1 MDKRT
6 TKCRTVFDGG
16 MLSNKK
22 VSLNDLQLNGPVVQ
36 RDLFDIVI
44 LFRLEKY
51 IIISDIKHMFRAIS
65 LKPEHRPLQN
75 ILWRDSPDKP
85 IDCIQLKTLTYGLK
99 SSSYLATRCLIE
111 LAERYGDEFPKAAFV
126 LKNQTYVDD
135 ILATADT
142 LDSLIE
148 TKKQICSLLE
158 LGGFQLHKWS
168 SNAPQVLHDIPI
180 QNQYFDKVDLQEDN
194 VCLKTLGI
202 NYDIKSDSL
211 TLSAPRL
218 EKKVPATKREI
229 LSFISKFFDPVGLAG
244 PIVVGGKAIMQK
256 VWKEHVG
263 WDSPLSDPL
272 MKEWN
277 DFYNSLNIMGPIV
290 ISRFAHLDNSACI
303 QLVGFVDASSSTAY
317 GCCLY
322 LRVVDTAG
330 NVSISLLSSKSRVNP
345 IKKELTVPRL
355 ELNAA
360 VLLAK
365 LAKRVHDILSL
376 KVNVS
381 NVVLYADSQI
391 VLAWIATNVV
401 TLNTYVAN
409 RVLLITQLTCG
420 YTWAYVSTE
429 HNPADCLSR
438 GVAPHELQQHPLWW
452 TASPCLHERDYFVPT
467 YEPFS
472 VDALP
477 ELRPYAELPMAMVSV
492 NSDSIDINCN
502 FLDKFSN
509 ITKMQRV
516 LAYVLRFCNNA
527 RTKSVKRSD
536 PFLTAAELD
545 DSMSYILLY
554 EQQKCM
560 SDEIRLLRGKKPLK
574 DNLMSLDPFLDDRG
588 LIRVG
593 GRLQNANISYSQKH
607 QIILPKDSR
616 VTKLIIKREHEKN
629 LHAGQKIVLS
639 SLNQKYWL
647 LNGIREIK
655 KVIHKCI
662 TCFKLKKE
670 FSEQLMGSL
679 PHDRV
684 NVCRPFQKVG
694 IDFAGPISVKQST
707 IRRSVISTGYIRVI
721 VCFVT
726 KAIHLEMVSDI
737 KTDSFL
743 ACLKRFISRRGLP
756 TDIFCDNASTF
767 KSAKT
772 QLHELFKQFNTK
784 EHQSLVHSFASS
796 KGITFHFIPCYS
808 PVFGGLWESS
818 VKSVKDHLKRVVQ
831 KALLTYEQLSTVLCQ
846 IEAVLNSRPLV
857 PLSDD
862 VNDYLYLTPGH
873 FLIGTALNSY
883 PEPDV
888 SDVNVNRLRF
898 WKICT
903 NMQQS
908 FWKIWN
914 KYYLNSLQSRPK
926 WKNVR
931 DNLQIGQ
938 LVILRENNTPP
949 MYWPMARITKVFPGT
964 DNLVRAVE
972 VRTSNGHTHK
982 RSVTRMCALPVDD
995 NGDK

>member
-1 MDKRT
+1 
-6 TKCRTVFDGG
+6 
-16 MLSNKK
+16 
-22 VSLNDLQLNGPVVQ
+22 
-36 RDLFDIVI
+36 
-44 LFRLEKY
+44 
-51 IIISDIKHMFRAIS
+51 
-65 LKPEHRPLQN
+65 
-75 ILWRDSPDKP
+75 
-85 IDCIQLKTLTYGLK
+85 
-99 SSSYLATRCLIE
+99 
-111 LAERYGDEFPKAAFV
+111 
-126 LKNQTYVDD
+126 
-135 ILATADT
+135 
-142 LDSLIE
+142 
-148 TKKQICSLLE
+148 
-158 LGGFQLHKWS
+158 
-168 SNAPQVLHDIPI
+168 
-180 QNQYFDKVDLQEDN
+180 
-194 VCLKTLGI
+194 
-202 NYDIKSDSL
+202 
-211 TLSAPRL
+211 
-218 EKKVPATKREI
+218 
-229 LSFISKFFDPVGLAG
+229 
-244 PIVVGGKAIMQK
+244 
-256 VWKEHVG
+256 
-263 WDSPLSDPL
+263 
-272 MKEWN
+272 
-277 DFYNSLNIMGPIV
+277 
-290 ISRFAHLDNSACI
+290 
-303 QLVGFVDASSSTAY
+303 
-317 GCCLY
+317 
-322 LRVVDTAG
+322 
-330 NVSISLLSSKSRVNP
+330 
-345 IKKELTVPRL
+345 
-355 ELNAA
+355 
-360 VLLAK
+360 
-365 LAKRVHDILSL
+365 
-376 KVNVS
+376 
-381 NVVLYADSQI
+381 
-391 VLAWIATNVV
+391 
-401 TLNTYVAN
+401 
-409 RVLLITQLTCG
+409 
-420 YTWAYVSTE
+420 
-429 HNPADCLSR
+429 
-438 GVAPHELQQHPLWW
+438 
-452 TASPCLHERDYFVPT
+452 
-467 YEPFS
+467 
-472 VDALP
+472 
-477 ELRPYAELPMAMVSV
+477 
-492 NSDSIDINCN
+492 
-502 FLDKFSN
+502 
-509 ITKMQRV
+509 
-516 LAYVLRFCNNA
+516 
-527 RTKSVKRSD
+527 
-536 PFLTAAELD
+536 
-545 DSMSYILLY
+545 
-554 EQQKCM
+554 
-560 SDEIRLLRGKKPLK
+560 
-574 DNLMSLDPFLDDRG
+574 
-588 LIRVG
+588 
-593 GRLQNANISYSQKH
+593 
-607 QIILPKDSR
+607 
-616 VTKLIIKREHEKN
+616 
-629 LHAGQKIVLS
+629 
-639 SLNQKYWL
+639 
-647 LNGIREIK
+647 
-655 KVIHKCI
+655 
-662 TCFKLKKE
+662 
-670 FSEQLMGSL
+670 MGSL

-707 IRRSVISTGYIRVI
+707 IRRSVISTGYICVI

-818 VKSVKDHLKRVVQ
+818 VKSVKYHLKRVVQ